1 MRSAESGPRRL
12 VLLRHGQTAYNAE
25 KRIQGQHDVELDATG
40 HAQAAAAA
48 PYVAAY
54 RPTRLVTSDL
64 ARARQTAAYVAKE
77 TGLDAEHDPRLREA
91 MLGVRETMTHAEYAA
106 QAPAEFAAFL
116 AGDWDVV
123 PGGEGLAALRARMT
137 DALRDALAATPAGE
151 TTVAVSHGGAIKV
164 GVASVLGWPDEAAR
178 TLRALRNCHWLV
190 LEQRP
195 GAGAEPG
202 RVVLAAYGLTPI
214 SSSERL

>member
-1 MRSAESGPRRL
+1 MVAEPGPRRL
-12 VLLRHGQTAYNAE
+12 VLLRHGRTAYNAE
-25 KRIQGQHDVELDATG
+25 KRIQGQHDVELDGVG
-40 HAQAAAAA
+40 HEQAAAAA

-64 ARARQTAAYVAKE
+64 ARARQTAAYVAKGA
-77 TGLDAEHDPRLREA
+77 GLEAEHDPRLREA
-91 MLGVRETMTHAEYAA
+91 MLGERQTMTHAEYAA

-123 PGGEGLAALRARMT
+123 PGGEGLASLRTRVA

-164 GVASVLGWPDEAAR
+164 GVAALLGWPDEAAAS
-178 TLRALRNCHWLV
+178 LRALRNCHWLV

-195 GAGAEPG
+195 GTVSEPG
-202 RVVLAAYGLTPI
+202 RVVLAAYGVTPI
-214 SSSERL
+214 SSSEPL